1 MIPKI
6 EPRLPRGMR
15 DILPEAMIRRQF
27 VMDVIRAVFE
37 EFGFEPLTTP
47 AVEMEETLKGKYGPE
62 AEKLIYSAS
71 YGPGEEKLALRYDLS
86 VPLSRIVAQYPEL
99 PKPFKRYQIAPLWRA
114 EKPQRGRYREFYQCD
129 ADSVGSSSM
138 LADAEIVAVTYTIL
152 QRLGFRDFITHINNR
167 KILNG
172 IGLFAGVPKGLLR
185 GLYQAID
192 KISKIGVEGVRQELL
207 SVGLPD
213 PIFDSLRRVA
223 RLYLQGKLRTGEIVQ
238 RLKSEKISY
247 THTAGGLIPFPEAVA
262 AAVGPLLVE
271 ILAKEKPGEV
281 DPERVQEAAG
291 QLVTGLIPALRA
303 CFRQTFDLIPETVV
317 DQLLQVIQTKGDN
330 QAVFKTLRDR
340 LGEFPEAMEGITEL
354 EQMAHYL
361 DRLGVPEAFYAIDVS
376 TVRGLDYYTGP
387 VFETIVEEAGIGS
400 LSGGGR
406 YDRMIGLFTD
416 HSLPATGTSLGI
428 ERIIVV
434 MEEQGMFP
442 PSIGRTV
449 PQVLVALFSP
459 DLIDEIIRTAVMF
472 RQAGLRAQTYFDADP
487 LREQIGYAGKKGIPI
502 LVIAGPDELSQ
513 GKLAVRDL
521 RAKRQELVAYEKAP
535 EFVKRLLE
543 ESMKDNP

>member
-6 EPRLPRGMR
+6 EPRVPRGMR
-15 DILPEAMIRRQF
+15 DILPEAMIRRQY
-27 VMDVIRAVFE
+27 VIDVIREVFE
-37 EFGFEPLTTP
+37 TFGFEPLSTP
-47 AVEMEETLKGKYGPE
+47 AIEMEETLKGKYGRD
-62 AEKLIYSAS
+62 AEKLIYSAA
-71 YGPGEEKLALRYDLS
+71 YGQGEEKLALRYDLS
-86 VPLSRIVAQYPEL
+86 VPLSRIVAQYPDL

-129 ADSVGSSSM
+129 ADTVGSSSM
-138 LADAEIVAVTYTIL
+138 LGDAEIVAVTYTIL
-152 QRLGFRDFITHINNR
+152 RRLGFRAFITHINNR

-192 KISKIGVEGVRQELL
+192 KLSKIGVEGVRQELL

-223 RLYLQGKLRTGEIVQ
+223 RLYLQGKLSKGEIVQ
-238 RLKSEKISY
+238 RLKAEKVSY
-247 THTAGGLIPFPEAVA
+247 DNTPGGLMPFPGEVA
-262 AAVGPLLVE
+262 AVVAPLLVD

-281 DPERVQEAAG
+281 DPERVQEAAC
-291 QLVTGLIPALRA
+291 QRVAGLIPVLRE
-303 CFRQTFDLIPETVV
+303 CFRQTFILIPEPVV
-317 DQLLQVIQTKGDN
+317 DQLLDLIQTKGDN
-330 QAVFKTLRDR
+330 QTVLKTLRDR
-340 LGEFPEAMEGITEL
+340 LGDYPEAMEGISEL

-361 DRLGVPEAFYAIDVS
+361 DRLGVPQAFYAIDVS

-406 YDRMIGLFTD
+406 YDRMIGLFSD

-442 PSIGRTV
+442 ASIGRTV
-449 PQVLVALFSP
+449 PQVLVSLFSL
-459 DLIDEIIRTAVMF
+459 DLIDESIRTAVML
-472 RQAGLRAQTYFDADP
+472 RQAGLRVQIYFDPDP

-502 LVIAGPDELSQ
+502 LVIAGPDELAQ
-513 GKLAVRDL
+513 GKLAIRDL
-521 RAKRQELVAYEKAP
+521 RAKRQELVACENAA
-535 EFVKRLLE
+535 EFIKSTLQIE
-543 ESMKDNP
+543 DIQ